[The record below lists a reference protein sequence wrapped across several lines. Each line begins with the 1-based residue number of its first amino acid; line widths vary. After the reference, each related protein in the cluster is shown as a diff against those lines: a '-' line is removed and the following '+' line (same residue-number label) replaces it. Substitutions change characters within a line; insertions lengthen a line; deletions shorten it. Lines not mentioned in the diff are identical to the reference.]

1 MNEMKLLN
9 SIKNK
14 EGLIILA
21 IFLASFLLRVTLVG
35 TKIGQDEV
43 YYVGYATDIIHNR
56 PWSNVFPPLL
66 ELIFI
71 PILALT
77 NESAFA
83 IHIFT
88 ALLGAIAITLTYFIG
103 RKFMNRTAGII
114 GAVLLMFN
122 TTHWFFSDFGMLD
135 VPATLFA
142 LIGFYFYWA
151 GYKQKREKYLLLG
164 ALFTSGAVLI
174 RYTIFPAAALLG
186 YLILFDRKNLKN
198 KMLMAY
204 ILLPFIVWGIWMF
217 YFITQ
222 NGWLWG
228 WWKNYVTGQLSINVP
243 IYSYFQNSYDEFLLP
258 IVSWLVLFASVFLI
272 LKKKNV
278 AQTKF
283 NEYIFIILFL
293 AVFAFMSQKFLTD
306 QQRAAFGILSLAP
319 LAILYFFKSEDFHKY
334 AIIYIGTVFVF
345 FSPLGV
351 KFPRYLMPAL
361 PLLYLL
367 VGQLVSDLKKFKV
380 FFVVAIVVIAIFA
393 FSNFTDTVKKLIV
406 DKYINDVKYEA
417 QTYVNNNSPECSKVF
432 SKTWYGFYYLRTR
445 ITDLPSDTAGLQN
458 MIKSSCSCPP
468 EYFISEGGLDSKFA
482 NSGILTEEKT
492 FTQTITVPKIDWN
505 GVSYDQ
511 TVLVPIEIW
520 RINNST
526 INSLCS
532 QLV

>member
-1 MNEMKLLN
+1 MKILN
-9 SIKNK
+9 SLKGK

-21 IFLASFLLRVTLVG
+21 IFLASFLLRVTLIG

-56 PWSNVFPPLL
+56 SWSNVFPPFL
-66 ELIFI
+66 ELIFV
-71 PILALT
+71 PILVLT
-77 NESAFA
+77 SESAVA
-83 IHIFT
+83 IHVFV
-88 ALLGAIAITLTYFIG
+88 ALLGAITVTVTYLIG
-103 RKFMNRTAGII
+103 AKYMSRTAGII

-135 VPATLFA
+135 VPATFFA
-142 LIGFYFYWA
+142 LVGFYFYWA
-151 GYKQKREKYLLLG
+151 GYKQKKEKYLLLG

-198 KMLMAY
+198 KILMAY

-228 WWKNYVTGQLSINVP
+228 WWQNYVTGQLSINVP
-243 IYSYFQNSYDEFLLP
+243 VYTYFQNIYNEYFLP
-258 IVSWLVLFASVFLI
+258 IVTWFILFASAFLL
-272 LKKKNV
+272 LKKKNFG
-278 AQTKF
+278 QTKY
-283 NEYIFIILFL
+283 NEIIFVLLFILAFY
-293 AVFAFMSQKFLTD
+293 FMSQKMIND
-306 QQRAAFGILSLAP
+306 QQQAAFGIISLAA
-319 LAILYFFKSEDFHKY
+319 LALLYFFKSDDFHKY
-334 AIIYIGTVFVF
+334 GIIYVGAVFVF

-361 PLLYLL
+361 PVLYLF
-367 VGQLVSDLKKFKV
+367 VGQLVSDLRKYKV
-380 FFVVAIVVIAIFA
+380 LFVVAILVIAIFA
-393 FSNFTDTVKKLIV
+393 FSNFTDTVKKLTI
-406 DKYINDVKYEA
+406 DKYINNVKFDA
-417 QTYVNNNSPECSKVF
+417 QQYVNDNSPQCSRVY

-445 ITDLPSDTAGLQN
+445 IGDLPADMNNLQSI
-458 MIKSSCSCPP
+458 IKSSCSCPP
-468 EYFISEGGLDSKFA
+468 LYFVSEGSLDPKFA
-482 NSGILTEEKT
+482 NSGMLTEEKT

-505 GVSYDQ
+505 GFSTDQ
-511 TVLVPIEIW
+511 TSLVPIEIW

-526 INSLCS
+526 IQSACN

>member
-1 MNEMKLLN
+1 MKMPKL
-9 SIKNK
+9 KRK

-21 IFLASFLLRVTLVG
+21 IFVASFLLRVTLVG

-56 PWSNVFPPLL
+56 AWSNVFPPLL
-66 ELIFI
+66 ELIFT
-71 PILALT
+71 PLLILT
-77 NESAFA
+77 SESALA

-88 ALLGAIAITLTYFIG
+88 ALLGAATVALTYFIG
-103 RKFMNRTAGII
+103 NKFANRTAGII

-135 VPATLFA
+135 VPATFFA
-142 LIGFYFYWA
+142 IIGFYFYWA
-151 GYKQKREKYLLLG
+151 GYKQRKEKYLLLG

-198 KMLMAY
+198 RILMAY

-228 WWKNYVTGQLSINVP
+228 WWKSYVTGQLSINVP
-243 IYSYFQNSYDEFLLP
+243 VYSYFQNAYNEYFLP
-258 IVSWLVLFASVFLI
+258 IVSWFVLAASAFLI
-272 LKKKNV
+272 LKKYNF

-283 NEYIFIILFL
+283 NQYIFILVFL
-293 AVFAFMSQKFLTD
+293 ALFGLTLQKFFSD
-306 QQRAAFGILSLAP
+306 QQQAAFGIASLAT
-319 LAILYFFKSEDFHKY
+319 LGILYFFKSDDFHRY
-334 AIIYIGTVFVF
+334 SVIYIGAVLVF

-351 KFPRYLMPAL
+351 KFPRYIMPAL
-361 PLLYLL
+361 PILYIL
-367 VGQLVSDLKKFKV
+367 VGQMVSDLKKFKV
-380 FFVVAIVVIAIFA
+380 LFIVAILVIAIFA
-393 FSNFTDTVKKLIV
+393 FSNFTDTVKKLVI
-406 DKYINDVKYEA
+406 DRYINDVKYDA
-417 QTYVNNNSPECSKVF
+417 QTYVNNNSPECSRVY

-445 ITDLPSDTAGLQN
+445 ISDLPSDVSGLQSI
-458 MIKSSCSCPP
+458 IKSSCSCPP
-468 EYFISEGGLDSKFA
+468 EYFVSEGGLDQTFA
-482 NSGILTEEKT
+482 NSGMLTKEKT

-505 GVSYDQ
+505 GVNYEQ
-511 TVLVPIEIW
+511 TTLVPIEVW

-526 INSLCS
+526 INSSCS
-532 QLV
+532 KLV